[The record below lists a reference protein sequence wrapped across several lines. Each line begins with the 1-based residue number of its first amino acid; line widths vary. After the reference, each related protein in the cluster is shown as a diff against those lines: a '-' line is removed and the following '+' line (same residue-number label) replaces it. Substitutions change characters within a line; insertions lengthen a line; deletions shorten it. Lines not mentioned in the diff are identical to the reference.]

1 MSTYLA
7 SAMLVAAGVALVVQ
21 NAVMTRIAAASG
33 ILVALALN
41 SAVGLAALLIAL
53 VGRTGFGGF
62 LDLAGAFRLRA
73 LLPGLLGSFF
83 VFASVQG
90 YRTLGAAPTI
100 AVLVASQLAA
110 GLACDAIATR
120 FHNVAMRPLAGAALL
135 VVGAILVAGGP
146 RP

>member
-1 MSTYLA
+1 MSTTLS

-21 NAVMTRIAAASG
+21 NAVMMRIAAASG
-33 ILVALALN
+33 VLVALALN
-41 SAVGLAALLIAL
+41 SAIGLAALLLAL
-53 VGRTGFGGF
+53 VGRNGLGGL
-62 LDLAGAFRLRA
+62 LDLAGAFRPWA

-90 YRTLGAAPTI
+90 YRTLRAAPTI

-110 GLACDAIATR
+110 GLTSDAIATR

-135 VVGAILVAGGP
+135 VVGAMLVAGGP

>member
-100 AVLVASQLAA
+100 AVLVASQLVT
-110 GLACDAIATR
+110 GLAADAMAVGFR
-120 FHNVAMRPLAGAALL
+120 AAPMRPLLGAALL
-135 VVGAILVAGGP
+135 VAGAVLVAGG
-146 RP
+146 